1 MPRVPTYDNFQT
13 RPGLQPQV
21 EARVPNAPDVAGR
34 QMAQMGQAVQSLGGE
49 AGRIAL
55 DMQQQANQVK
65 LNDAMNKAMQA
76 QLRLTFDPAEGYTHL
91 RGDAALTRPDG
102 KALPNEFDE
111 KLGKSLDEIEGTLGN
126 EAQKTA
132 FRQQAGQLRAQFQGK
147 VTAHMAKEFGDYQ
160 ISVQDG
166 TIATARDQMALAWG
180 DAGAVQQS
188 TNAIKAAVA
197 EKGRLQGWSAQQV
210 EAGMRE
216 VLSPGHASVVASA
229 VDAGKLDY
237 AREYFK
243 QVGAELTPQ
252 ARLQLTKVLDAGDF
266 EARTQDAADRLLAK
280 HEGDA
285 AAALAE
291 VRATMSGK
299 DEDATVQRIKAIDG
313 ERVQMRERVRREA
326 YGVGRNL
333 MAQGKAVP
341 PSIMTAMGDEHAAQ
355 IREAQQARAKAA
367 AAEKPI
373 KTDWPLYLQLREKAV
388 ADPQGFAAD
397 DLTRYVDRIGP
408 AQLEQ
413 LADIRAALGNAASKG
428 KARDAATLTQQ
439 MNATMQALGVK
450 DAKVKGQFLGY
461 VQSAADDAM
470 QAQGGKPLSFDQR
483 QKIID
488 EAVLRGPDP
497 DAWFFGQKYQ
507 FQLSPEQRT
516 RFKPN
521 APAAPAPVATPVA
534 GPQPAAGLT
543 PVQLPSDAAAAR
555 AAFAALPSGAQ
566 FIDPNGVLR
575 TKP

>member
-34 QMAQMGQAVQSLGGE
+34 QMAQMGQAVQGLGGE
-49 AGRIAL
+49 VGRIAL

-102 KALPNEFDE
+102 KPLSNEFDE
-111 KLGKSLDEIEGTLGN
+111 RLGKSLDEIEGTLGN

-180 DAGAVQQS
+180 DAGAVQQGVD
-188 TNAIKAAVA
+188 AIKAAVA

-210 EAGMRE
+210 DAGMRE

-299 DEDATVQRIKAIDG
+299 DEDAIVQRIKAIDG
-313 ERVQMRERVRREA
+313 ERVQMRERVQKDASDQGWNFYART
-326 YGVGRNL
+326 GRL
-333 MAQGKAVP
+333 PA
-341 PSIMTAMGDEHAAQ
+341 PSIVAAMDGKDAVALRRTAQAEAEARASKSEVKTDPSIYYALTLAAATDPKFKQEDLRRYFDKLSPADRKHFIELQTKVNKPDESGDVSTLEQQKRQLVDSLKLDKVQAGVFSMEADKALRAAQ
-355 IREAQQARAKAA
+355 AAKGNKLTDVERQKVLDRLVLQGETPGRVWGSNTVRAYQSQAEGRAFTPTWSDDQKRKA
-367 AAEKPI
+367 
-373 KTDWPLYLQLREKAV
+373 T
-388 ADPQGFAAD
+388 
-397 DLTRYVDRIGP
+397 
-408 AQLEQ
+408 
-413 LADIRAALGNAASKG
+413 AALQRQGIKQPTEQQV
-428 KARDAATLTQQ
+428 DATL
-439 MNATMQALGVK
+439 
-450 DAKVKGQFLGY
+450 
-461 VQSAADDAM
+461 
-470 QAQGGKPLSFDQR
+470 
-483 QKIID
+483 
-488 EAVLRGPDP
+488 
-497 DAWFFGQKYQ
+497 
-507 FQLSPEQRT
+507 
-516 RFKPN
+516 
-521 APAAPAPVATPVA
+521 
-534 GPQPAAGLT
+534 
-543 PVQLPSDAAAAR
+543 R
-555 AAFAALPSGAQ
+555 A
-566 FIDPNGVLR
+566 INGIQ
-575 TKP
+575 

>member
-34 QMAQMGQAVQSLGGE
+34 QMAQMGQAVQDLGGE
-49 AGRIAL
+49 VGRIAL

-65 LNDAMNKAMQA
+65 INDAMNKAVQA

-180 DAGAVQQS
+180 DAGAVQQA

-210 EAGMRE
+210 EASMRE

-313 ERVQMRERVRREA
+313 ERVQLRERAQKDASDQGWNFYART
-326 YGVGRNL
+326 GRL
-333 MAQGKAVP
+333 PA
-341 PSIMTAMGDEHAAQ
+341 PSILAAMDGKDAVALRRTAKADAE
-355 IREAQQARAKAA
+355 ARAAKSEVKTDPNVYYALTIA
-367 AAEKPI
+367 AAEDRENFKNE
-373 KTDWPLYLQLREKAV
+373 DLR
-388 ADPQGFAAD
+388 
-397 DLTRYVDRIGP
+397 RY
-408 AQLEQ
+408 
-413 LADIRAALGNAASKG
+413 
-428 KARDAATLTQQ
+428 
-439 MNATMQALGVK
+439 
-450 DAKVKGQFLGY
+450 
-461 VQSAADDAM
+461 
-470 QAQGGKPLSFDQR
+470 FD
-483 QKIID
+483 K
-488 EAVLRGPDP
+488 
-497 DAWFFGQKYQ
+497 
-507 FQLSPEQRT
+507 LSPEHRT
-516 RFKPN
+516 HFSKLQGKMRSPDEADDVSTLEQQKRQL
-521 APAAPAPVATPVA
+521 VDSLKLDKVQA
-534 GPQPAAGLT
+534 GVFSMEADKAL
-543 PVQLPSDAAAAR
+543 R
-555 AAFAALPSGAQ
+555 AAQAAKGSKLSDVERQKVLDRLVLQGETPGRVWGSNTVRAYQAQAEGRAFTPTWSDDQKRKATAALQRQGIKQPTEQQVDATLRA
-566 FIDPNGVLR
+566 INGIQ
-575 TKP
+575 

>member
-34 QMAQMGQAVQSLGGE
+34 QMAQMGQAVQDLGGE
-49 AGRIAL
+49 VGRIAL

-65 LNDAMNKAMQA
+65 LNAAMNKAVQA

-180 DAGAVQQS
+180 DAGAVQQGV
-188 TNAIKAAVA
+188 NAIKAAVA

-313 ERVQMRERVRREA
+313 ERVQMRERAQKDASDQGWNFYART
-326 YGVGRNL
+326 GRL
-333 MAQGKAVP
+333 PA
-341 PSIMTAMGDEHAAQ
+341 PSIMAAMDGKD
-355 IREAQQARAKAA
+355 
-367 AAEKPI
+367 
-373 KTDWPLYLQLREKAV
+373 AV
-388 ADPQGFAAD
+388 A
-397 DLTRYVDRIGP
+397 LRRT
-408 AQLEQ
+408 AQ
-413 LADIRAALGNAASKG
+413 A
-428 KARDAATLTQQ
+428 
-439 MNATMQALGVK
+439 
-450 DAKVKGQFLGY
+450 
-461 VQSAADDAM
+461 
-470 QAQGGKPLSFDQR
+470 
-483 QKIID
+483 
-488 EAVLRGPDP
+488 EA
-497 DAWFFGQKYQ
+497 
-507 FQLSPEQRT
+507 E
-516 RFKPN
+516 
-521 APAAPAPVATPVA
+521 
-534 GPQPAAGLT
+534 
-543 PVQLPSDAAAAR
+543 AR
-555 AAFAALPSGAQ
+555 AAKSEVKTDPSIYYALTLAAATDPKFKQEDLRRYFDKLSPTDRKHFIDLQAKVNKPDESGDVSTLEQQKRQLVDSLKLDKVQAGVFSMEADKALRAAQAAKGNKLTDIERQKVLDRLVLQGETPGSLWGSNTVRAYQAQAEGRAFTPTWSDDQKRKATAALQRQGIKQPTEQQVDATLRA
-566 FIDPNGVLR
+566 INGIQ
-575 TKP
+575 

>member
-34 QMAQMGQAVQSLGGE
+34 QMAQMGQAVQGLGGE
-49 AGRIAL
+49 VGRIAL

-102 KALPNEFDE
+102 KPLSNEFDE
-111 KLGKSLDEIEGTLGN
+111 RLGKSLDEIEGTLGN

-132 FRQQAGQLRAQFQGK
+132 FRQQAGQLRTQFQGK

-180 DAGAVQQS
+180 DAGAVQQGVD
-188 TNAIKAAVA
+188 AIKAAVA

-299 DEDATVQRIKAIDG
+299 DEDAIVQRIKAIDG
-313 ERVQMRERVRREA
+313 ERVQMRERVQKDASDQGWNFYART
-326 YGVGRNL
+326 GRL
-333 MAQGKAVP
+333 PA
-341 PSIMTAMGDEHAAQ
+341 PSIVAAMDGKDAVALRRTAQAEAEARASKSEVKTDPSIYYALTLAAATDPKFKQEDLRRYFDKLSPADRKHFIELQTKVNKPDESGDVSTLEQQKRQLVDSLKLDKVQAGVFSMEADKALRAAQ
-355 IREAQQARAKAA
+355 AAKGNKLTDVERQKVLDRLVLQGETPGRVWGSNTVRAYQSQAEGRAFTPTWSDDQKRKA
-367 AAEKPI
+367 
-373 KTDWPLYLQLREKAV
+373 T
-388 ADPQGFAAD
+388 
-397 DLTRYVDRIGP
+397 
-408 AQLEQ
+408 
-413 LADIRAALGNAASKG
+413 AALQRQGIKQPTEQQV
-428 KARDAATLTQQ
+428 DATL
-439 MNATMQALGVK
+439 
-450 DAKVKGQFLGY
+450 
-461 VQSAADDAM
+461 
-470 QAQGGKPLSFDQR
+470 
-483 QKIID
+483 
-488 EAVLRGPDP
+488 
-497 DAWFFGQKYQ
+497 
-507 FQLSPEQRT
+507 
-516 RFKPN
+516 
-521 APAAPAPVATPVA
+521 
-534 GPQPAAGLT
+534 
-543 PVQLPSDAAAAR
+543 R
-555 AAFAALPSGAQ
+555 A
-566 FIDPNGVLR
+566 INGIQ
-575 TKP
+575 

>member
-34 QMAQMGQAVQSLGGE
+34 QMAQMGQAVQGLGGE
-49 AGRIAL
+49 VGRIAL

-111 KLGKSLDEIEGTLGN
+111 KLGKTLDEIEGTLGN

-132 FRQQAGQLRAQFQGK
+132 FRQQAGQLRTQFQGK

-180 DAGAVQQS
+180 DAGAVQQGV
-188 TNAIKAAVA
+188 NAIKAAVA

-313 ERVQMRERVRREA
+313 ERVQMRERVQKDASDQGWNFYART
-326 YGVGRNL
+326 GRL
-333 MAQGKAVP
+333 PA
-341 PSIMTAMGDEHAAQ
+341 PSIVAAMDGKDAVALRRTAQAEAEARASKSEVKTDPSIYYALTLAAATDPKFKQEDLRRYFDKLSPADRKHFIDLQAKVNKPDESGDVSTLEQQKRQLVDSLKLDKGQAGVFSMEADKSLRAAQ
-355 IREAQQARAKAA
+355 AAKGSKLTDIERQKVLDRLVLQGETPGEVWGSNTVRAYQAQAEGRAFTPNWSDDQKRKA
-367 AAEKPI
+367 
-373 KTDWPLYLQLREKAV
+373 T
-388 ADPQGFAAD
+388 
-397 DLTRYVDRIGP
+397 
-408 AQLEQ
+408 
-413 LADIRAALGNAASKG
+413 AALQRQGIKQPTEQQV
-428 KARDAATLTQQ
+428 DATL
-439 MNATMQALGVK
+439 
-450 DAKVKGQFLGY
+450 
-461 VQSAADDAM
+461 
-470 QAQGGKPLSFDQR
+470 
-483 QKIID
+483 
-488 EAVLRGPDP
+488 
-497 DAWFFGQKYQ
+497 
-507 FQLSPEQRT
+507 
-516 RFKPN
+516 
-521 APAAPAPVATPVA
+521 
-534 GPQPAAGLT
+534 
-543 PVQLPSDAAAAR
+543 R
-555 AAFAALPSGAQ
+555 A
-566 FIDPNGVLR
+566 INGIQ
-575 TKP
+575 

>member
-34 QMAQMGQAVQSLGGE
+34 QMAQMGQAVQGLGGE
-49 AGRIAL
+49 VGRIAL

-102 KALPNEFDE
+102 KPLSNEFDE
-111 KLGKSLDEIEGTLGN
+111 RLGKSLDEIEGTLGN

-180 DAGAVQQS
+180 DAGAVQQGVD
-188 TNAIKAAVA
+188 AIKAAVA

-313 ERVQMRERVRREA
+313 ERVQMRERVQKDASDQGWSFYART
-326 YGVGRNL
+326 GRL
-333 MAQGKAVP
+333 PA
-341 PSIMTAMGDEHAAQ
+341 PSIVAAMDGKDAVALRRTAKADAEARASKSEVKTDPSIYYALTLAAATDPKFKQEDLRRYFDKLSPTDRKHFIDLQAKVNKPDESGDVSTLEQQKRQLVDSLTLDKVQAGVFSMEADKALRAAQ
-355 IREAQQARAKAA
+355 AAKGNKLTDVERQKVLDRLVLQGETPGRVWGSNTVRAYQSQAEGRAFTPTWSDDQKRKA
-367 AAEKPI
+367 
-373 KTDWPLYLQLREKAV
+373 T
-388 ADPQGFAAD
+388 
-397 DLTRYVDRIGP
+397 
-408 AQLEQ
+408 
-413 LADIRAALGNAASKG
+413 AALQRQGIKQPTEQQV
-428 KARDAATLTQQ
+428 DATL
-439 MNATMQALGVK
+439 
-450 DAKVKGQFLGY
+450 
-461 VQSAADDAM
+461 
-470 QAQGGKPLSFDQR
+470 
-483 QKIID
+483 
-488 EAVLRGPDP
+488 
-497 DAWFFGQKYQ
+497 
-507 FQLSPEQRT
+507 
-516 RFKPN
+516 
-521 APAAPAPVATPVA
+521 
-534 GPQPAAGLT
+534 
-543 PVQLPSDAAAAR
+543 R
-555 AAFAALPSGAQ
+555 A
-566 FIDPNGVLR
+566 INGIQ
-575 TKP
+575 

>member
-13 RPGLQPQV
+13 RPGLPSQV

-34 QMAQMGQAVQSLGGE
+34 QMSQMGQAVQGLGGE
-49 AGRIAL
+49 VGRIAL

-76 QLRLTFDPAEGYTHL
+76 QLRLTFDPAEGYTRL

-111 KLGKSLDEIEGTLGN
+111 KLGKSLDEIEGALGN

-160 ISVQDG
+160 VSVQDG

-266 EARTQDAADRLLAK
+266 EARTQDAADRLLTK

-299 DEDATVQRIKAIDG
+299 DEDATVQRIKAIDT
-313 ERVQMRERVRREA
+313 ERVQMRERVQKDASDQGWSVYART
-326 YGVGRNL
+326 GRL
-333 MAQGKAVP
+333 PA
-341 PSIMTAMGDEHAAQ
+341 PSIMAAMDGKDAVALRRTAQADAEARASKTEVKTDPSIYYALTIAAATDPKFKQEDLRRYFDKLSPTDRKHFIDLQAKVSKPDESGDVSTLEQQKRQLIDTLKLDKDKAGVFSMEADKALRAAQ
-355 IREAQQARAKAA
+355 AAKGSKLNDVERQKVLDRLVLTGETPGSLWGSNTVRAYQAQAEGRSFTPTWSDDQKRKATAALQRQGIKQPTAQQ
-367 AAEKPI
+367 
-373 KTDWPLYLQLREKAV
+373 
-388 ADPQGFAAD
+388 
-397 DLTRYVDRIGP
+397 VD
-408 AQLEQ
+408 
-413 LADIRAALGNAASKG
+413 
-428 KARDAATLTQQ
+428 ATLRAIYSTQ
-439 MNATMQALGVK
+439 
-450 DAKVKGQFLGY
+450 
-461 VQSAADDAM
+461 
-470 QAQGGKPLSFDQR
+470 
-483 QKIID
+483 
-488 EAVLRGPDP
+488 
-497 DAWFFGQKYQ
+497 
-507 FQLSPEQRT
+507 
-516 RFKPN
+516 
-521 APAAPAPVATPVA
+521 
-534 GPQPAAGLT
+534 
-543 PVQLPSDAAAAR
+543 
-555 AAFAALPSGAQ
+555 
-566 FIDPNGVLR
+566 
-575 TKP
+575 

>member
-34 QMAQMGQAVQSLGGE
+34 QMAQMGQAVQGLGGE
-49 AGRIAL
+49 VGRIAL

-102 KALPNEFDE
+102 KPLSNEFDE
-111 KLGKSLDEIEGTLGN
+111 RLGKSLDEIEGTLGN

-180 DAGAVQQS
+180 DAGAVQQGVD
-188 TNAIKAAVA
+188 AIKAAVA

-313 ERVQMRERVRREA
+313 ERVQMRERVQKDASDQGWNFYART
-326 YGVGRNL
+326 GRL
-333 MAQGKAVP
+333 PA
-341 PSIMTAMGDEHAAQ
+341 PSIVAAMDGKDAVALRRTAQAEAEARASKSEVKTDPSIYYALTLAAATDPKFKQEDLRRYFDKLSPADRKHFIELQTKVNKPDESGDVSTLEQQKRQLVDSLKLDKVQAGVFSMEADKALRAAQ
-355 IREAQQARAKAA
+355 AAKGNKLTDVERQKVLDRLVLQGETPGRVWGSNTVRAYQSQAEGRAFTPTWSDDQKRKA
-367 AAEKPI
+367 
-373 KTDWPLYLQLREKAV
+373 T
-388 ADPQGFAAD
+388 
-397 DLTRYVDRIGP
+397 
-408 AQLEQ
+408 
-413 LADIRAALGNAASKG
+413 AALQRQGIKQPTEQQV
-428 KARDAATLTQQ
+428 DATL
-439 MNATMQALGVK
+439 
-450 DAKVKGQFLGY
+450 
-461 VQSAADDAM
+461 
-470 QAQGGKPLSFDQR
+470 
-483 QKIID
+483 
-488 EAVLRGPDP
+488 
-497 DAWFFGQKYQ
+497 
-507 FQLSPEQRT
+507 
-516 RFKPN
+516 
-521 APAAPAPVATPVA
+521 
-534 GPQPAAGLT
+534 
-543 PVQLPSDAAAAR
+543 R
-555 AAFAALPSGAQ
+555 A
-566 FIDPNGVLR
+566 INGIQ
-575 TKP
+575 

>member
-34 QMAQMGQAVQSLGGE
+34 QMAQMGQAVQGLGGE
-49 AGRIAL
+49 VGRIAL

-102 KALPNEFDE
+102 KPLSNEFDE
-111 KLGKSLDEIEGTLGN
+111 RLGKSLDEIEGTLGN

-180 DAGAVQQS
+180 DAGAVQQGVD
-188 TNAIKAAVA
+188 AIKAAVA

-299 DEDATVQRIKAIDG
+299 DEDAIVQRIKAIDG
-313 ERVQMRERVRREA
+313 ERVQMRERVQKDASDQGWNFYART
-326 YGVGRNL
+326 GRL
-333 MAQGKAVP
+333 PA
-341 PSIMTAMGDEHAAQ
+341 PSIVAAMDGKDAVALRRTAQAEAEARASKSEVKTDPSIYYALTLAAATDPKFKQEDLRRYFDKLSPADRKHFIELQTKVNKPDESGDVSTLEQQKRQLVDSLKLDKVQAGVFSMEADKALRAAQ
-355 IREAQQARAKAA
+355 AAKGNKLTDVERQKVLDRLVLQGETPGRVWGSNTVRAYQSQAEGRAFTPTWSDDQKRKA
-367 AAEKPI
+367 
-373 KTDWPLYLQLREKAV
+373 T
-388 ADPQGFAAD
+388 
-397 DLTRYVDRIGP
+397 
-408 AQLEQ
+408 
-413 LADIRAALGNAASKG
+413 AALQRQGIKQPTEQQV
-428 KARDAATLTQQ
+428 DATL
-439 MNATMQALGVK
+439 
-450 DAKVKGQFLGY
+450 
-461 VQSAADDAM
+461 
-470 QAQGGKPLSFDQR
+470 
-483 QKIID
+483 
-488 EAVLRGPDP
+488 
-497 DAWFFGQKYQ
+497 
-507 FQLSPEQRT
+507 
-516 RFKPN
+516 
-521 APAAPAPVATPVA
+521 
-534 GPQPAAGLT
+534 
-543 PVQLPSDAAAAR
+543 R
-555 AAFAALPSGAQ
+555 A
-566 FIDPNGVLR
+566 INGIQ
-575 TKP
+575 

>member
-13 RPGLQPQV
+13 RPNLQPQV

-34 QMAQMGQAVQSLGGE
+34 QMAQMGQAVQGLGGE
-49 AGRIAL
+49 VGRIAL

-65 LNDAMNKAMQA
+65 INDAMNRAVQA

-132 FRQQAGQLRAQFQGK
+132 FRQQVGQLRAQFQGK

-180 DAGAVQQS
+180 DAGAVQQGV
-188 TNAIKAAVA
+188 NAIKAAVA

-313 ERVQMRERVRREA
+313 ERVQLRERAQKDASDQGWNFYART
-326 YGVGRNL
+326 GRL
-333 MAQGKAVP
+333 PA
-341 PSIMTAMGDEHAAQ
+341 PSIMAAMDGKDAVALRRTAQA
-355 IREAQQARAKAA
+355 EAEARAAKSEVKTDPSIYYALTLAA
-367 AAEKPI
+367 AADPKFKQEDLRRYFDKLSPTDRKHFIDLQAKVNKPDESGDVS
-373 KTDWPLYLQLREKAV
+373 T
-388 ADPQGFAAD
+388 
-397 DLTRYVDRIGP
+397 
-408 AQLEQ
+408 LEQ
-413 LADIRAALGNAASKG
+413 QKRQLVDSLKLDKVQAGVFSMEADKALRAAQAAKGNKLTDIERQKVLDRLVLQGETPGSLWGSNTVRAYQAQAEGRAFTPTWSDDQKRKATAALQRQGIKQPTEQQVE
-428 KARDAATLTQQ
+428 ATL
-439 MNATMQALGVK
+439 
-450 DAKVKGQFLGY
+450 
-461 VQSAADDAM
+461 
-470 QAQGGKPLSFDQR
+470 
-483 QKIID
+483 
-488 EAVLRGPDP
+488 
-497 DAWFFGQKYQ
+497 
-507 FQLSPEQRT
+507 
-516 RFKPN
+516 
-521 APAAPAPVATPVA
+521 
-534 GPQPAAGLT
+534 
-543 PVQLPSDAAAAR
+543 R
-555 AAFAALPSGAQ
+555 AAYGMQ
-566 FIDPNGVLR
+566 
-575 TKP
+575 

>member
-13 RPGLQPQV
+13 RPNLQPQV

-34 QMAQMGQAVQSLGGE
+34 QMAQMGQAVQGLGGE
-49 AGRIAL
+49 VGRIAL

-65 LNDAMNKAMQA
+65 INDAMNRAVQA

-132 FRQQAGQLRAQFQGK
+132 FRQQAGQLRTQFQGK

-180 DAGAVQQS
+180 DAGAVQQGVS
-188 TNAIKAAVA
+188 AIKAAVA

-216 VLSPGHASVVASA
+216 VLSPGHAAVVASA

-243 QVGAELTPQ
+243 QVGGELTPQ

-313 ERVQMRERVRREA
+313 ERVQLRERAQKDASDQGWNFYART
-326 YGVGRNL
+326 GRL
-333 MAQGKAVP
+333 PA
-341 PSIMTAMGDEHAAQ
+341 PSIMAAMDGKD
-355 IREAQQARAKAA
+355 
-367 AAEKPI
+367 
-373 KTDWPLYLQLREKAV
+373 AV
-388 ADPQGFAAD
+388 A
-397 DLTRYVDRIGP
+397 LRRT
-408 AQLEQ
+408 AQ
-413 LADIRAALGNAASKG
+413 A
-428 KARDAATLTQQ
+428 
-439 MNATMQALGVK
+439 
-450 DAKVKGQFLGY
+450 
-461 VQSAADDAM
+461 
-470 QAQGGKPLSFDQR
+470 
-483 QKIID
+483 
-488 EAVLRGPDP
+488 EA
-497 DAWFFGQKYQ
+497 
-507 FQLSPEQRT
+507 E
-516 RFKPN
+516 
-521 APAAPAPVATPVA
+521 
-534 GPQPAAGLT
+534 
-543 PVQLPSDAAAAR
+543 AR
-555 AAFAALPSGAQ
+555 AAKSEVKTDPSIYYALTLAAATDPKFKQEDLRRYFDKLSPTDRKHFIDLQAKVNKPDEAADVSTLEQQKRQLVDSLKLDKVQAGVFSMEADKALRAAHAAKGNKLTDIERQKVLDRLVLQGETPGSLWGSNTVRAYQAQAEGRAFTPTWSDDQKRKATAALQRQGIKQPTEQQVDATLRA
-566 FIDPNGVLR
+566 INGIQ
-575 TKP
+575 

>member
-34 QMAQMGQAVQSLGGE
+34 QMAQMGQAVQGLGGE
-49 AGRIAL
+49 VGRIAL

-180 DAGAVQQS
+180 DAGAVQQGVD
-188 TNAIKAAVA
+188 AIKAAVA

-299 DEDATVQRIKAIDG
+299 DEDAIVQRIKAIDG
-313 ERVQMRERVRREA
+313 ERVQMRERVQKDASDQGWNFYART
-326 YGVGRNL
+326 GRL
-333 MAQGKAVP
+333 PA
-341 PSIMTAMGDEHAAQ
+341 PSIVAAMDGKDAVALRRTAQAEAEARASKSEVKTDPSIYYALTLAAATDPKFKQEDLRRYFDKLSPADRKHFIELQTKVNKPDESGDVSTLEQQKRQLVDSLKLDKVQAGVFSMEADKALRAAQ
-355 IREAQQARAKAA
+355 AAKGNKLTDVERQKVLDRLVLQGETPGRVWGSNTVRAYQSQAEGRAFTPTWSDDQKRKA
-367 AAEKPI
+367 
-373 KTDWPLYLQLREKAV
+373 T
-388 ADPQGFAAD
+388 
-397 DLTRYVDRIGP
+397 
-408 AQLEQ
+408 
-413 LADIRAALGNAASKG
+413 AALQRQGIKQPTEQQV
-428 KARDAATLTQQ
+428 DATL
-439 MNATMQALGVK
+439 
-450 DAKVKGQFLGY
+450 
-461 VQSAADDAM
+461 
-470 QAQGGKPLSFDQR
+470 
-483 QKIID
+483 
-488 EAVLRGPDP
+488 
-497 DAWFFGQKYQ
+497 
-507 FQLSPEQRT
+507 
-516 RFKPN
+516 
-521 APAAPAPVATPVA
+521 
-534 GPQPAAGLT
+534 
-543 PVQLPSDAAAAR
+543 R
-555 AAFAALPSGAQ
+555 A
-566 FIDPNGVLR
+566 INGIQ
-575 TKP
+575 

>member
-34 QMAQMGQAVQSLGGE
+34 QMAQMGQAVQGLGGE
-49 AGRIAL
+49 VGRIAL

-65 LNDAMNKAMQA
+65 LNDAMNRAMQA

-180 DAGAVQQS
+180 DAGAVQQGV
-188 TNAIKAAVA
+188 NAIKAAVA

-216 VLSPGHASVVASA
+216 ALSPGHASVVASA

-243 QVGAELTPQ
+243 QVGGELTPQ

-285 AAALAE
+285 ATALAE

-313 ERVQMRERVRREA
+313 ERVQLRERAQKDASDQGWNFYART
-326 YGVGRNL
+326 GRL
-333 MAQGKAVP
+333 PA
-341 PSIMTAMGDEHAAQ
+341 PSIMAAMDGKDAVALRRTAQAEAEARASKSEVKTDPSIYYALTLAAATDPKFKQEDLRRYFDKLSPTDRKHFIDLQAKVNKPDESGDVSTLEQQKRQLVDSLKLDKVQAGVFSMEADKALRAAQ
-355 IREAQQARAKAA
+355 AAKGSKLTDIERQKVLDRLVLQGETPGRVWGSNTVRAYQAQAEGRAFTPTWSDDQKRKA
-367 AAEKPI
+367 
-373 KTDWPLYLQLREKAV
+373 T
-388 ADPQGFAAD
+388 
-397 DLTRYVDRIGP
+397 
-408 AQLEQ
+408 
-413 LADIRAALGNAASKG
+413 AAL
-428 KARDAATLTQQ
+428 
-439 MNATMQALGVK
+439 
-450 DAKVKGQFLGY
+450 
-461 VQSAADDAM
+461 
-470 QAQGGKPLSFDQR
+470 QR
-483 QKIID
+483 QGIKQPTEQQVD
-488 EAVLRGPDP
+488 AVLR
-497 DAWFFGQKYQ
+497 A
-507 FQLSPEQRT
+507 
-516 RFKPN
+516 
-521 APAAPAPVATPVA
+521 
-534 GPQPAAGLT
+534 
-543 PVQLPSDAAAAR
+543 
-555 AAFAALPSGAQ
+555 
-566 FIDPNGVLR
+566 INGIQ
-575 TKP
+575 

>member
-13 RPGLQPQV
+13 RPGLPPQV

-34 QMAQMGQAVQSLGGE
+34 QMAQMGQAVQGLGGE
-49 AGRIAL
+49 VGRIAL

-65 LNDAMNKAMQA
+65 INDAMNRAMQA

-166 TIATARDQMALAWG
+166 TIATARDQMSLAWG
-180 DAGAVQQS
+180 DAEAVDQS
-188 TNAIKAAVA
+188 ANAIKAAVA
-197 EKGRLQGWSAQQV
+197 EKGRLLGWAGRQV
-210 EAGMRE
+210 EDAMRE
-216 VLSPGHASVVASA
+216 TLSPGHASVVASA

-243 QVGAELTPQ
+243 QVGAELTPR
-252 ARLQLTKVLDAGDF
+252 ARREITKVLDAGDF

-313 ERVQMRERVRREA
+313 ERVQLRERAQKDASDQGWNFYART
-326 YGVGRNL
+326 GRL
-333 MAQGKAVP
+333 PA
-341 PSIMTAMGDEHAAQ
+341 PSIMAAMDGKD
-355 IREAQQARAKAA
+355 
-367 AAEKPI
+367 
-373 KTDWPLYLQLREKAV
+373 AV
-388 ADPQGFAAD
+388 A
-397 DLTRYVDRIGP
+397 LRRT
-408 AQLEQ
+408 AQ
-413 LADIRAALGNAASKG
+413 A
-428 KARDAATLTQQ
+428 
-439 MNATMQALGVK
+439 
-450 DAKVKGQFLGY
+450 
-461 VQSAADDAM
+461 
-470 QAQGGKPLSFDQR
+470 
-483 QKIID
+483 
-488 EAVLRGPDP
+488 EA
-497 DAWFFGQKYQ
+497 
-507 FQLSPEQRT
+507 E
-516 RFKPN
+516 
-521 APAAPAPVATPVA
+521 
-534 GPQPAAGLT
+534 
-543 PVQLPSDAAAAR
+543 AR
-555 AAFAALPSGAQ
+555 AAKSEVKTDPSIYYALTLAAATDPKFKQEDLRRYFDKLSPTDRKHFIDLQAKVNKPDESGDVSTLEQQKRQLVDSLKLDKVQAGVFSMEADKALRAAQAAKGNKLTDIERQKVLDRLVLQGETPGSLWGSNTVRAYQAQAEGRAFTPTWSDDQKRKATAALQRQGIKQPTEQQVDATLRA
-566 FIDPNGVLR
+566 INGIQ
-575 TKP
+575 

>member
-34 QMAQMGQAVQSLGGE
+34 QMAQMGQAVQGLGGE
-49 AGRIAL
+49 VGRIAL

-65 LNDAMNKAMQA
+65 LNDAMNRAMQA

-180 DAGAVQQS
+180 DAGAVQQGV
-188 TNAIKAAVA
+188 NAIKAAVA

-216 VLSPGHASVVASA
+216 ALSPGHASVVASA

-243 QVGAELTPQ
+243 QVGGELTPQ

-285 AAALAE
+285 ATALAE

-313 ERVQMRERVRREA
+313 ERVQLRERAQKDASDQGWNFYART
-326 YGVGRNL
+326 GRL
-333 MAQGKAVP
+333 PA
-341 PSIMTAMGDEHAAQ
+341 PSIMAAMDGKDAVALRRTAQAEAEARASKSEVKTDPSIYYALTLAAATDPKFKQEDLRRYFDKLSPTDRKHFIDLQAKVNKPDESGDVSTLEQQKRQLVDSLKLDKVQAGVFSMEADKALRAAQ
-355 IREAQQARAKAA
+355 AAKGSKLTDIERQKVLDRLVLQGETPGSLWGSNTVRAYEAGVQGQPFTPNWSDSDKRRATASLQRLGIKSPTQKQVDAA
-367 AAEKPI
+367 
-373 KTDWPLYLQLREKAV
+373 LRELYGMK
-388 ADPQGFAAD
+388 
-397 DLTRYVDRIGP
+397 
-408 AQLEQ
+408 
-413 LADIRAALGNAASKG
+413 
-428 KARDAATLTQQ
+428 
-439 MNATMQALGVK
+439 
-450 DAKVKGQFLGY
+450 
-461 VQSAADDAM
+461 
-470 QAQGGKPLSFDQR
+470 
-483 QKIID
+483 
-488 EAVLRGPDP
+488 
-497 DAWFFGQKYQ
+497 
-507 FQLSPEQRT
+507 
-516 RFKPN
+516 
-521 APAAPAPVATPVA
+521 
-534 GPQPAAGLT
+534 
-543 PVQLPSDAAAAR
+543 
-555 AAFAALPSGAQ
+555 
-566 FIDPNGVLR
+566 
-575 TKP
+575 